1 MSEFIF
7 RVNRHNITLNT
18 RVIPFLSTILK
29 GRHMSDKPSVEETLL
44 LVDDEPINLQVLF
57 ESLEGVGC
65 KMLIA
70 KNGESALSIARKAHP
85 DLILLD
91 IMMPGIDG
99 FEVCRR
105 LKADPVTEDIPVIFL
120 SALSGTE
127 DKVHGLQ
134 LGAVDYVSKPFQ
146 PEEVIARVNT
156 HLTIHR
162 LNREVQK
169 QRDKLAHELKV
180 VSDIQLKLL
189 PGHLPQIDGLELGV
203 HYETSFYSGG
213 DYYDFIQLDD
223 HQWGL
228 LMADAEGHGAPAAV
242 QMAMTCALF
251 RAFPGTADEPDRVL
265 NFLNRHLQ
273 QAYGASFVTAIYAVY
288 DTRNKTLRFARAGQ
302 PLPMIYRL
310 VDKKAVELNCEGV
323 LPLGITDYEQ
333 VPVTETELS
342 SGDRLLIYTDGIT
355 ERFNPEGRQYGEERL
370 LAELEKQGPADP
382 PELLQTIMQSVAQF
396 AQGRPADDD
405 QALLICV
412 AK

>member
-1 MSEFIF
+1 
-7 RVNRHNITLNT
+7 
-18 RVIPFLSTILK
+18 
-29 GRHMSDKPSVEETLL
+29 MSDKPSVEQTLL
-44 LVDDEPINLQVLF
+44 LVDDEPMNLQVLF

-105 LKADPVTEDIPVIFL
+105 LKADPVTEGIPVIFL

-156 HLTIHR
+156 HLTSNR
-162 LNREVQK
+162 LNHEVQK

-189 PGHLPQIDGLELGV
+189 PGQLPEIDGLELGV

-213 DYYDFIQLDD
+213 D
-223 HQWGL
+223 
-228 LMADAEGHGAPAAV
+228 
-242 QMAMTCALF
+242 
-251 RAFPGTADEPDRVL
+251 
-265 NFLNRHLQ
+265 NRL
-273 QAYGASFVTAIYAVY
+273 
-288 DTRNKTLRFARAGQ
+288 RAG
-302 PLPMIYRL
+302 
-310 VDKKAVELNCEGV
+310 AGN
-323 LPLGITDYEQ
+323 
-333 VPVTETELS
+333 
-342 SGDRLLIYTDGIT
+342 GDRT
-355 ERFNPEGRQYGEERL
+355 EQR
-370 LAELEKQGPADP
+370 
-382 PELLQTIMQSVAQF
+382 
-396 AQGRPADDD
+396 
-405 QALLICV
+405 
-412 AK
+412 